1 MIIYSSNALKF
12 RESVDRNQI
21 TVEIERAFLNKMG
34 MKPSRAKKEPG
45 TTPCSSW
52 NESSVIPTLPTIVV
66 S

>member
-1 MIIYSSNALKF
+1 MIIYSSNALNF

-21 TVEIERAFLNKMG
+21 TVEIEQAFLNKMG
-34 MKPSRAKKEPG
+34 MKPSPGEKEPG

-52 NESSVIPTLPTIVV
+52 NESFAIPTLPTIVA